1 MVRLGIITI
10 FLFLVSLHASVLITP
25 QDAMRQSFGN
35 DVAVEKKNI
44 LLTRQQASAVS
55 LTAKTELKTKIYRSF
70 RAMKGNSV
78 IGYAILISG
87 KVRSKN
93 AAVLYLIEPSGTLKA
108 IEVVAFN
115 EPPEFLPSKNWL
127 KLFEGRSVTEPLRV
141 GKDVPTITGATM
153 SARNVTD
160 GARIALAVYKHVIK
174 VWP

>member
-25 QDAMRQSFGN
+25 QDAMRQTFGT
-35 DVAVEKKNI
+35 DVSVEKKNI

-55 LTAKTELKTKIYRSF
+55 QTAKTELKTKIYRSF
-70 RAMKGNSV
+70 KAMKDGNI
-78 IGYAILISG
+78 IGYGVLISG

-93 AAVLYLIEPSGTLKA
+93 AAVLYLIEPAGRLKA

-127 KLFEGRSVTEPLRV
+127 KLFEGRSSAEPLRV

-160 GARIALAVYKHVIK
+160 GARVALAVFQHAIK
-174 VWP
+174 VDP